1 MAECDAAELSVG
13 RSAQRTSHALAA
25 LRLELQLF
33 AATLLRVLSYI
44 SIFSAGHI
52 ADVLDASCFSTRGID
67 ASSCCTAIAPAA
79 STAPWQCAH
88 MASLGS
94 EHFWY

>member
-13 RSAQRTSHALAA
+13 RSTQRTSHALAA
-25 LRLELQLF
+25 LRLEWQLF

-44 SIFSAGHI
+44 SIFSAGH
-52 ADVLDASCFSTRGID
+52 SCFSTRGID
-67 ASSCCTAIAPAA
+67 ASSCSTAIAPAV
-79 STAPWQCAH
+79 SRAPLQRAH

-94 EHFWY
+94 EHTLY